1 VNTAVSPTLDLSLQ
15 SGFIKLDQRLPQVD
29 NNVNSFWYNGETG
42 PGYRTAG
49 PGYTAVGTLGQ
60 PLLGYASFTPAEI
73 FQETTTQG
81 VQRFIGSVNAN
92 WRPLSW
98 LASVGPRTP
107 PLQWSLEHPCVDPE
121 IIAR

>member
-1 VNTAVSPTLDLSLQ
+1 
-15 SGFIKLDQRLPQVD
+15 
-29 NNVNSFWYNGETG
+29 
-42 PGYRTAG
+42 
-49 PGYTAVGTLGQ
+49 VGTLGQ

-98 LASVGPRTP
+98 LANRGNIGLDLTDRTDYQLMPRGRVRGLRAPIDWGLSPIGRARTR
-107 PLQWSLEHPCVDPE
+107 E
-121 IIAR
+121 IFRRT